1 MTRDEIY
8 DHLAQVYLGKRK
20 KAEKKNKLEF
30 NAWLLINILI
40 TAIIFSSAFYGL
52 TAFLKHRSDFFES
65 KIVYSLHAGRISLPY
80 NFRKD
85 VSPVKTL
92 ALSVPQIDAS
102 QYGSLQFSLRAKE
115 EGNPGIVKIVIQN
128 NKNEISSYYV
138 QGITNNW
145 KEYTISL
152 DEFKQISDWSNLK
165 DVSFT
170 LESWN
175 VNKDK
180 GLILI
185 DNVRFANIQSS

>member
-52 TAFLKHRSDFFES
+52 TAFLKHRSSFFES

-80 NFRKD
+80 NFKKD
-85 VSPVKTL
+85 VAPVKTL
-92 ALSVPQIDAS
+92 ALSVPEVDAS

-115 EGNPGIVKIVIQN
+115 EGNPGIIKIVIQN
-128 NKNEISSYYV
+128 SKNEISSYYV
-138 QGITNNW
+138 QGITFNW

-152 DEFKQISDWSNLK
+152 EEFKQISDWSSLK

-180 GLILI
+180 GVIMI

>member
-52 TAFLKHRSDFFES
+52 TAFLKHRSDFLES

-80 NFRKD
+80 DFRKD

-92 ALSVPQIDAS
+92 ELAVPEIDAS

-115 EGNPGIVKIVIQN
+115 EGIPAFLR
-128 NKNEISSYYV
+128 S
-138 QGITNNW
+138 
-145 KEYTISL
+145 
-152 DEFKQISDWSNLK
+152 
-165 DVSFT
+165 
-170 LESWN
+170 
-175 VNKDK
+175 
-180 GLILI
+180 
-185 DNVRFANIQSS
+185 